1 MKNNIINSLLI
12 IIAYFS
18 IGLLVSQCYLQ
29 QSRLKVMNDSINR
42 LIIIEL
48 ITEMQFNL
56 LNDKIKSLEKK
67 SKAGLVVAE
76 RDI

>member
-1 MKNNIINSLLI
+1 
-12 IIAYFS
+12 
-18 IGLLVSQCYLQ
+18 
-29 QSRLKVMNDSINR
+29 MNDSINR

>member
-18 IGLLVSQCYLQ
+18 IGLLLSQCYFQ

>member
-1 MKNNIINSLLI
+1 M
-12 IIAYFS
+12 
-18 IGLLVSQCYLQ
+18 SQYCFQ

-48 ITEMQFNL
+48 ITETQFNL
-56 LNDKIKSLEKK
+56 LHDKIKSLEKK
-67 SKAGLVVAE
+67 SQAGLVTVE